1 MAGAPP
7 TRFGPFANDAHTE
20 YARPATSRGSSRGQ
34 AAYIAPRKRTPFRQN
49 LAFAPQQI
57 LEGFHGAQTQET
69 FYEQDKGWMSH
80 SMRSTRDRGMK
91 AIPRW
96 PNTLPWAH
104 DKVVYAKESS
114 GAHTR
119 VQPRRVSYLEDPG
132 SSGVAETAWMPR
144 TLPPTS
150 ASDGNTTTNGLG
162 LGAVTR
168 TANPFMDAVG
178 RVNSTAS
185 ERSRRKLP
193 YTLDNRTFSEYV
205 GAKDT
210 GINGIEALLLH
221 DHHLLPN
228 TDEKRS
234 EYVGNGA
241 QDVDHATR
249 AATGSLLPG
258 EARNA
263 SDDILRQDAAA
274 LRAT

>member
-1 MAGAPP
+1 MTDA
-7 TRFGPFANDAHTE
+7 RFEPFANDAHTE

-34 AAYIAPRKRTPFRQN
+34 AAYIAPRKRVRFRQN
-49 LAFAPQQI
+49 LAFDPPQI
-57 LEGFHGAQTQET
+57 LEGFHGAQTQES
-69 FYEQDKGWMSH
+69 FYEQGKGWMSH
-80 SMRSTRDRGMK
+80 SMRSTRDRGMN

-132 SSGVAETAWMPR
+132 SAGVAETAWMPK
-144 TLPPTS
+144 TVAPTS
-150 ASDGNTTTNGLG
+150 ASAGNTTTNGLG

-168 TANPFMDAVG
+168 TTNPFINAVG
-178 RVNSTAS
+178 RVNSTAR
-185 ERSRRKLP
+185 ERSRRKMP

-228 TDEKRS
+228 TDERRS
-234 EYVGNGA
+234 EYAGQGA
-241 QDVDHATR
+241 QDVDHAPQ
-249 AATGSLLPG
+249 AATGALMPG
-258 EARNA
+258 EAENA
-263 SDDILRQDAAA
+263 AEDIVRQDDAA
-274 LRAT
+274 LRIV

>member
-1 MAGAPP
+1 M
-7 TRFGPFANDAHTE
+7 TDERFEGFANDAHAHF
-20 YARPATSRGSSRGQ
+20 ARPATSRGSSRGQ
-34 AAYIAPRKRTPFRQN
+34 ASYIAPRKRVRFRQN
-49 LAFAPQQI
+49 LAVDSEQI
-57 LEGFHGAQTQET
+57 YEGFHGAQAQEV
-69 FYEQDKGWMSH
+69 FYEQGKGWMSH

-119 VQPRRVSYLEDPG
+119 KQPRRVSYLEDPG
-132 SSGVAETAWMPR
+132 NSGVAETAWMAQ
-144 TLPPTS
+144 TMPPGS
-150 ASDGNTTTNGLG
+150 ASAGPTTNGLG
-162 LGAVTR
+162 IGAVTR
-168 TANPFMDAVG
+168 TSNPYMNAVG

-185 ERSRRKLP
+185 ERSRRKMP

-221 DHHLLPN
+221 NHHLLPN

-234 EYVGNGA
+234 EYEGIGA
-241 QDVDHATR
+241 QNVSHAPR
-249 AATGSLLPG
+249 AAPGQLLPG
-258 EARNA
+258 EANNTA
-263 SDDILRQDAAA
+263 ANIVRQDAAA
-274 LRAT
+274 LRTPV